1 MAVADPPAV
10 SHTASSAPSIP
21 PAPALPE
28 PRRVVLHVP
37 EKRRFEVHVGGR
49 RAGFTEY
56 FEAEGRRVFVHTEIG
71 QAFSGRGLASA
82 VVREALEATRAE
94 GRKVAAICPF
104 VTRWLASH
112 TGYEDLVVPPRR

>member
-1 MAVADPPAV
+1 MAVVDPPAV
-10 SHTASSAPSIP
+10 TLSPPPPA

-28 PRRVVLHVP
+28 ARQVVLHVP

-56 FEAEGRRVFVHTEIG
+56 FESEGRRVFVHTEIG

-82 VVREALEATRAE
+82 VVRHALEQTRAE
-94 GRKVAAICPF
+94 GRRAAAICPF
-104 VTRWLASH
+104 VSRWVAAH
-112 TGYEDLVVPPRR
+112 PEFDDVVVQRRP